1 MSVKVPSSAT
11 TTSSSKSG
19 VLTGPAN
26 CKICFESIKPD
37 SKVLNADT
45 GLVFV
50 GKPMHKKCCKCSECG
65 ILITNEGFAKMRPT
79 EAKQRKLLCP
89 THYIKKFGEKGIIRL
104 QARMRRFLVIR
115 HMEEIRKRQ
124 ILLKRLFPF
133 VIKIQKIYRGY
144 KARQR
149 MKFVKNKIYNK

>member
-1 MSVKVPSSAT
+1 MSVKVTPSS
-11 TTSSSKSG
+11 SNG

-26 CKICFESIKPD
+26 CKICFESIKSD
-37 SKVLNADT
+37 SKVPNADT
-45 GLVFV
+45 GLMFV

-65 ILITNEGFAKMRPT
+65 ALITVEGFASMRPT

-89 THYIKKFGEKGIIRL
+89 PHYIKKFGEKGIIRL
-104 QARMRRFLVIR
+104 QARMRRFLVVT

-124 ILLKRLFPF
+124 ILLKRLFPYI
-133 VIKIQKIYRGY
+133 IKIQKLYRGY

-149 MKFVKNKIYNK
+149 MAFVKNKIYNRYV